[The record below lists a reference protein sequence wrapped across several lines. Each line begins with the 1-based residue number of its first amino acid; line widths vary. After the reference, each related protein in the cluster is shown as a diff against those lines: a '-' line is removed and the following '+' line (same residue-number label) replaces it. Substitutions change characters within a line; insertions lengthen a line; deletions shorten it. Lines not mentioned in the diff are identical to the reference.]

1 MLLSYNF
8 PSKKIRSDTE
18 NFTPNLNKRAATT
31 NTMNND
37 NSSLFLSSDPE
48 DLDHVSDDVNIS
60 VKSNELKVI
69 DSRPKTNKNDIGN
82 YLSNKLSI
90 DDNLK
95 YSLLTLLDQKSFG
108 PSIEILSILPIIFF
122 DTREV
127 CPLF

>member
-1 MLLSYNF
+1 MSYNF

-18 NFTPNLNKRAATT
+18 NFTPNLNKPAATT

-37 NSSLFLSSDPE
+37 DSSLFLSSDPE
-48 DLDHVSDDVNIS
+48 DLDHVGDDVNIS
-60 VKSNELKVI
+60 VGSNELKVI
-69 DSRPKTNKNDIGN
+69 DSRPDTNKNDIGN

-95 YSLLTLLDQKSFG
+95 YPLLTLLDQKSFG
-108 PSIEILSILPIIFF
+108 PSIKILPILPIIFF

>member
-1 MLLSYNF
+1 LSYNF

-18 NFTPNLNKRAATT
+18 NFTPNLKKPAATT

-37 NSSLFLSSDPE
+37 DSSLFLSSDPE
-48 DLDHVSDDVNIS
+48 DLDHMGEDVNIS
-60 VKSNELKVI
+60 VGSNELKVI
-69 DSRPKTNKNDIGN
+69 DSRPDTNKNDIGN

-95 YSLLTLLDQKSFG
+95 YPLLTFLDQKRFG
-108 PSIEILSILPIIFF
+108 PSIKLLPILPIIFF

>member
-1 MLLSYNF
+1 LSYNF

-18 NFTPNLNKRAATT
+18 NFTLNLNKPAATK

-37 NSSLFLSSDPE
+37 DFSLFSSSDPE
-48 DLDHVSDDVNIS
+48 DLDHVGDDVNIS
-60 VKSNELKVI
+60 VGSNELKVI
-69 DSRPKTNKNDIGN
+69 DSPPETNKNDIGN
-82 YLSNKLSI
+82 YLSNNLSI

-95 YSLLTLLDQKSFG
+95 YLLFTLLDQKSFG
-108 PSIEILSILPIIFF
+108 PSIKILPILPIIFF